1 MQRNY
6 DRSNGLGVNQNGKRT
21 QMRSSQLFGK
31 TLRQAPGDAE
41 NISHQLLTRA
51 GFIQQIASGI
61 FSLQPLGN
69 RSITKIRNI
78 IREEMDRA
86 GGQEINMPVVQPRS
100 LWEESGRAETFVP
113 PLAGFEDR
121 RERDMVIAPTHEET
135 ATAMARSGVTSYRD
149 LPFTIYQIQTKF
161 RDETRPRGGLL
172 RVREFEMKDA
182 YSFDADEEGMD
193 KSFQAMVVAYKRI
206 FKRCGLD
213 VVMVEAD
220 SGGIGGKD
228 SNEFVLLTESGEDT
242 ILMSNESEYAA
253 NVEKATFI
261 KKEFPIGELG
271 EIEEF
276 ATPGI
281 KTIDELAK
289 AEGVSKSKTAK
300 AVFYS
305 VDGEVVVVTIRGD
318 YDVNETKLRNLLGGS
333 EPRLATPEEVKAAG
347 LVAGSASAVGLE
359 GMRSIVD
366 DSITMGSNYLAGA
379 NKEGFHLRNTN
390 LGRDFKAH
398 ILGDIAEAK
407 KGYLSPDGKG
417 KLIAKRG
424 IEVGHVFKLGNVY
437 SSKMGAE
444 FTDEDG
450 AQNEI
455 LMGCYGIGVG
465 RLLAAAVESN
475 HDDFGM
481 VLPQAIAPYDVYLA
495 GLGLDDAD
503 ISGKAEQLYN
513 DLMDAG
519 YEVLFDDRDA
529 PPGVKFKDADLL
541 GIPSRVVISS
551 RSLQNGGVEVKA
563 RTCKDSAIVAEG
575 DAIDAVKKI
584 LG

>member
-1 MQRNY
+1 
-6 DRSNGLGVNQNGKRT
+6 
-21 QMRSSQLFGK
+21 MRSSQLFGK

-41 NISHQLLTRA
+41 NISHKLLTRA
-51 GFIQQIASGI
+51 GFIQQIAAGI

-86 GGQEINMPVVQPRS
+86 GGQEINMPVIQPRD

-113 PLAGFEDR
+113 PLATFEDR
-121 RERDMVIAPTHEET
+121 RERQMIIAPTHEET
-135 ATAMARSGVTSYRD
+135 ATAMARASVTSYRD

-182 YSFDADEEGMD
+182 YSFDADEEGLER
-193 KSFQAMVVAYKRI
+193 SFQAMVAAYKRI

-213 VVMVEAD
+213 VVMVDAD

-228 SNEFVLLTESGEDT
+228 SNEFVLLAESGDDT
-242 ILMSNESEYAA
+242 ILMSDESDYAA
-253 NVEKATFI
+253 NVEKAEFI
-261 KKEFPIGELG
+261 KKEFPIGDLCEV
-271 EIEEF
+271 EEF
-276 ATPGI
+276 ATPDI
-281 KTIDELAK
+281 KTIEALAK
-289 AEGVSKSKTAK
+289 LEGVSRSKTAK

-305 VDGEVVVVTIRGD
+305 VDGEVVIVTIRGD

-333 EPRLATPEEVKAAG
+333 VPRLATPEEVKAAG

-359 GMRSIVD
+359 GVKSIVD

-379 NKEGFHLRNTN
+379 NKEGFHLRNVN
-390 LGRDFKAH
+390 FPRDFKAD

-407 KGYLSPDGKG
+407 KGYPSPDGKG

-424 IEVGHVFKLGNVY
+424 IELGHVFKLGNVY
-437 SSKMGAE
+437 SSKMGARY
-444 FTDEDG
+444 TDEDG
-450 AQNEI
+450 QQNDV
-455 LMGCYGIGVG
+455 LMGCYGIGIG
-465 RLLAAAVESN
+465 RMLAAAVEAY

-481 VLPQAIAPYDVYLA
+481 VLPSAIAPYDIYLA
-495 GLGLDDAD
+495 GLNLEEAD
-503 ISGKAEQLYN
+503 ISGKAEMLYES
-513 DLMDAG
+513 LQDAG
-519 YEVLFDDRDA
+519 FDVLFDDRDA
-529 PPGVKFKDADLL
+529 PPGVKFKDADLM
-541 GIPSRVVISS
+541 GIPVRVVISS
-551 RSLQNGGVEVKA
+551 RSMGNGGVEVKA
-563 RTCKDSAIVAEG
+563 RAEKESEIVSEP
-575 DAIDAVKKI
+575 DVIEAVRKL

>member
-1 MQRNY
+1 
-6 DRSNGLGVNQNGKRT
+6 
-21 QMRSSQLFGK
+21 MRSSQLFGK

-41 NISHQLLTRA
+41 NISHKLLTRA
-51 GFIQQIASGI
+51 GFIQQIAAGI

-86 GGQEINMPVVQPRS
+86 GGQEINMPVIQPRD

-113 PLAGFEDR
+113 PLATFEDR
-121 RERDMVIAPTHEET
+121 RERQMIIAPTHEET
-135 ATAMARSGVTSYRD
+135 ATAMARASVTSYRD

-182 YSFDADEEGMD
+182 YSFDADEEGLER
-193 KSFQAMVVAYKRI
+193 SFQAMVAAYKRI

-213 VVMVEAD
+213 VVMVDAD

-228 SNEFVLLTESGEDT
+228 SNEFVLLAESGDDT
-242 ILMSNESEYAA
+242 ILMSDESDYAA
-253 NVEKATFI
+253 NVEKAEFI
-261 KKEFPIGELG
+261 KKEFPIGNLCEV
-271 EIEEF
+271 EEF
-276 ATPGI
+276 ATPDI
-281 KTIDELAK
+281 KTIEALAK
-289 AEGVSKSKTAK
+289 LEGVSRSKTAK

-305 VDGEVVVVTIRGD
+305 VDGEVVIVTIRGD

-333 EPRLATPEEVKAAG
+333 VPRLATPEEVKAAG

-359 GMRSIVD
+359 GVKSIVD

-379 NKEGFHLRNTN
+379 NKEGFHLRNVN
-390 LGRDFKAH
+390 FPRDFKAD

-407 KGYLSPDGKG
+407 KGYPSPDGKG

-424 IEVGHVFKLGNVY
+424 IELGHVFKLGNVY
-437 SSKMGAE
+437 SSKMGARY
-444 FTDEDG
+444 TDEDG
-450 AQNEI
+450 QQNDV
-455 LMGCYGIGVG
+455 LMGCYGIGIG
-465 RLLAAAVESN
+465 RMLAAAVEAY

-481 VLPQAIAPYDVYLA
+481 VLPSAIAPYDIYLA
-495 GLGLDDAD
+495 GLNLEDAD
-503 ISGKAEQLYN
+503 ISGKAEMLYES
-513 DLMDAG
+513 LQDAG
-519 YEVLFDDRDA
+519 FDVLFDDRDA
-529 PPGVKFKDADLL
+529 PPGVKFKDADLM
-541 GIPSRVVISS
+541 GIPLRVVISS
-551 RSLQNGGVEVKA
+551 RSMGNGGVEVKA
-563 RTCKDSAIVAEG
+563 RAEKESEIVSEP
-575 DAIDAVKKI
+575 DVIEAVRKL

>member
-1 MQRNY
+1 
-6 DRSNGLGVNQNGKRT
+6 
-21 QMRSSQLFGK
+21 MRSSQLFGK

-41 NISHQLLTRA
+41 NISHKLLTRA
-51 GFIQQIASGI
+51 GFIQQIAAGI

-86 GGQEINMPVVQPRS
+86 GGQEINMPVIQPRD

-113 PLAGFEDR
+113 PLATFEDR
-121 RERDMVIAPTHEET
+121 RERQMIIAPTHEET
-135 ATAMARSGVTSYRD
+135 ATAMARASVTSYRD

-182 YSFDADEEGMD
+182 YSFDADEEGLER
-193 KSFQAMVVAYKRI
+193 SFQAMVAAYKRI

-213 VVMVEAD
+213 VVMVDAD

-228 SNEFVLLTESGEDT
+228 SNEFVLLAESGDDT
-242 ILMSNESEYAA
+242 ILMSDESDYAA
-253 NVEKATFI
+253 NVEKAEFI
-261 KKEFPIGELG
+261 KKEFPIGNLCEV
-271 EIEEF
+271 EEF
-276 ATPGI
+276 ATPDI
-281 KTIDELAK
+281 KTIEALAK
-289 AEGVSKSKTAK
+289 LEGVSRSKTAK

-305 VDGEVVVVTIRGD
+305 VDGEVVIVTIRGD

-333 EPRLATPEEVKAAG
+333 VPRLATPEEVKAAG

-359 GMRSIVD
+359 GVKSIVD

-379 NKEGFHLRNTN
+379 NKEGFHLRNVN
-390 LGRDFKAH
+390 FPLDFKAD

-407 KGYLSPDGKG
+407 KGYPSPDGKG

-424 IEVGHVFKLGNVY
+424 IELGHVFKLGNVY
-437 SSKMGAE
+437 SSKMGARY
-444 FTDEDG
+444 TDEDG
-450 AQNEI
+450 QQNDV
-455 LMGCYGIGVG
+455 LMGCYGIGIG
-465 RLLAAAVESN
+465 RMLAAAVEAY

-481 VLPQAIAPYDVYLA
+481 VLPSAIAPYDIYLA
-495 GLGLDDAD
+495 GLNLEDAD
-503 ISGKAEQLYN
+503 ISGKAEMLYES
-513 DLMDAG
+513 LQDAG
-519 YEVLFDDRDA
+519 FDVLFDDRDA
-529 PPGVKFKDADLL
+529 PPGVKFKDADLM
-541 GIPSRVVISS
+541 GIPVRVVISS
-551 RSLQNGGVEVKA
+551 RSMGNGGVEVKA
-563 RTCKDSAIVAEG
+563 RAEKESEIVSEP
-575 DAIDAVKKI
+575 DVIEAVRKL

>member
-1 MQRNY
+1 
-6 DRSNGLGVNQNGKRT
+6 
-21 QMRSSQLFGK
+21 MRSSQLFGK

-41 NISHQLLTRA
+41 NISHKLLTRA
-51 GFIQQIASGI
+51 GFIQQIAAGI

-86 GGQEINMPVVQPRS
+86 GGQEINMPVIQPRD

-113 PLAGFEDR
+113 PLATFEDR
-121 RERDMVIAPTHEET
+121 RERQMIIAPTHEET
-135 ATAMARSGVTSYRD
+135 ATAMARASVTSYRD

-182 YSFDADEEGMD
+182 YSFDADEEGLER
-193 KSFQAMVVAYKRI
+193 SFQAMVAAYKRI

-213 VVMVEAD
+213 VVMVDAD

-228 SNEFVLLTESGEDT
+228 SNEFVLLAESGDDT
-242 ILMSNESEYAA
+242 ILMSDESDYAA
-253 NVEKATFI
+253 NVEKAEFI
-261 KKEFPIGELG
+261 KKEFPIGNLCEV
-271 EIEEF
+271 EEF
-276 ATPGI
+276 ATPDI
-281 KTIDELAK
+281 KTIEALAK
-289 AEGVSKSKTAK
+289 LEGVSRSKTAK

-305 VDGEVVVVTIRGD
+305 VDGEVVIVTIRGD

-333 EPRLATPEEVKAAG
+333 VPRLATPEEVKAAG

-359 GMRSIVD
+359 GVKSIVD

-379 NKEGFHLRNTN
+379 NKEGFHLRNVN
-390 LGRDFKAH
+390 FPRDFKAD

-407 KGYLSPDGKG
+407 KGYPSPDGKG

-424 IEVGHVFKLGNVY
+424 IELGHVFKLGNVY
-437 SSKMGAE
+437 SSKMGARY
-444 FTDEDG
+444 TDEDG
-450 AQNEI
+450 QQNDV
-455 LMGCYGIGVG
+455 LMGCYGIGIG
-465 RLLAAAVESN
+465 RMLAAAVEAY

-481 VLPQAIAPYDVYLA
+481 VLPSAIAPYDIYLA
-495 GLGLDDAD
+495 GLNLEDAD
-503 ISGKAEQLYN
+503 ISGKAEMLYES
-513 DLMDAG
+513 LQDAG
-519 YEVLFDDRDA
+519 FDVLFDDRDA
-529 PPGVKFKDADLL
+529 PPGVKFKDADLM
-541 GIPSRVVISS
+541 GIPVRVVISS
-551 RSLQNGGVEVKA
+551 RSMGNGGVEVKA
-563 RTCKDSAIVAEG
+563 RAEKESEIVSEP
-575 DAIDAVKKI
+575 DVIEAVRKL

>member
-1 MQRNY
+1 
-6 DRSNGLGVNQNGKRT
+6 
-21 QMRSSQLFGK
+21 MRSSQLFGK

-41 NISHQLLTRA
+41 NISHKLLTRA
-51 GFIQQIASGI
+51 GFIQQIAAGI

-86 GGQEINMPVVQPRS
+86 GGQEINMPVIQPRD

-113 PLAGFEDR
+113 PLATFEDR
-121 RERDMVIAPTHEET
+121 RERQMIIAPTHEET
-135 ATAMARSGVTSYRD
+135 ATAMARASVTSYRD

-182 YSFDADEEGMD
+182 YSFDADEEGLER
-193 KSFQAMVVAYKRI
+193 SFQAMVAAYKRI

-213 VVMVEAD
+213 VVMVDAD

-228 SNEFVLLTESGEDT
+228 SNEFVLLAESGDDT
-242 ILMSNESEYAA
+242 ILMSDESDYAA
-253 NVEKATFI
+253 NVEKAEFI
-261 KKEFPIGELG
+261 KKEFPIGNLCEV
-271 EIEEF
+271 EEF
-276 ATPGI
+276 ATPDI
-281 KTIDELAK
+281 KTIEALAK
-289 AEGVSKSKTAK
+289 LEGVSRSKTAK

-305 VDGEVVVVTIRGD
+305 VDGEVVIVTIRGD

-333 EPRLATPEEVKAAG
+333 VPRLATPEEVKAAG

-359 GMRSIVD
+359 GVKSIVD

-379 NKEGFHLRNTN
+379 NKEGFHLRNVN
-390 LGRDFKAH
+390 FPRDFKAD

-407 KGYLSPDGKG
+407 KGYPSPDGKG

-424 IEVGHVFKLGNVY
+424 IELGHVFKLGNVY
-437 SSKMGAE
+437 SSKMGARY
-444 FTDEDG
+444 TDEDG
-450 AQNEI
+450 QQNDV
-455 LMGCYGIGVG
+455 LMGCYGIGIG
-465 RLLAAAVESN
+465 RMLAAAVEAY

-481 VLPQAIAPYDVYLA
+481 VLPSAIAPYDIYLA
-495 GLGLDDAD
+495 GLNLEDAD
-503 ISGKAEQLYN
+503 ISAKAEMLYES
-513 DLMDAG
+513 LQDAG
-519 YEVLFDDRDA
+519 FDVLFDDRDA
-529 PPGVKFKDADLL
+529 PPGVKFKDADLM
-541 GIPSRVVISS
+541 GIPVRVVISS
-551 RSLQNGGVEVKA
+551 RSMGNGGVEVKA
-563 RTCKDSAIVAEG
+563 RAEKESEIVSEP
-575 DAIDAVKKI
+575 DVIEAVRKL

>member
-1 MQRNY
+1 
-6 DRSNGLGVNQNGKRT
+6 
-21 QMRSSQLFGK
+21 MRSSQLFGK

-41 NISHQLLTRA
+41 TISHKLLTRA
-51 GFIQQIASGI
+51 GFIQQIAAGI
-61 FSLQPLGN
+61 FSFQPLGN

-78 IREEMDRA
+78 IRDEMDRA

-113 PLAGFEDR
+113 PLATFQDKRDR
-121 RERDMVIAPTHEET
+121 QMIIAPTHEET
-135 ATAMARSGVTSYRD
+135 ATAMARAGVTSYRD

-193 KSFQAMVVAYKRI
+193 RSFQSMVAAYKRI
-206 FKRCGLD
+206 FKRCGLE
-213 VVMVEAD
+213 VIMVEAD

-228 SNEFVLLTESGEDT
+228 SNEFVLLTDSGEDT
-242 ILMSNESEYAA
+242 ILMSNESDYAA
-253 NVEKATFI
+253 NVEKASFI
-261 KKEFPIGELG
+261 KKAFPIGDLG
-271 EIEEF
+271 EVEEF

-289 AEGVSKSKTAK
+289 AESVSKSKTAK

-305 VDGEVVVVTIRGD
+305 VDGEIVVVTIRGD
-318 YDVNETKLRNLLGGS
+318 YEVNDTKLRNQLGGS

-347 LVAGSASAVGLE
+347 LVSGSASAVGLE
-359 GMRSIVD
+359 GMKSVVD

-379 NKEGFHLRNTN
+379 NKEGFHLRNVN
-390 LGRDFKAH
+390 LGRDFKAD
-398 ILGDIAEAK
+398 ILADIAEAK

-417 KLIAKRG
+417 KLVAKRG
-424 IEVGHVFKLGNVY
+424 IEIGHVFKLGNVY
-437 SSKMGAE
+437 SSKMGADY
-444 FTDEDG
+444 TNEDG
-450 AQNEI
+450 EQNEI

-465 RLLAAAVESN
+465 RILAAAIESN

-481 VLPQAIAPYDVYLA
+481 VLPRAIAPYDVYLA
-495 GLGLDDAD
+495 GLNLNDAD
-503 ISGKAEQLYN
+503 IAGKAEQIYEALQ
-513 DLMDAG
+513 DAG
-519 YEVLFDDRDA
+519 YDVLFDDRDT
-529 PPGVKFKDADLL
+529 PPGVKFKDADLI
-541 GIPSRVVISS
+541 GIPARVVISS
-551 RSLQNGGVEVKA
+551 RSLENGGVEVKS
-563 RTCKDSAIVAEG
+563 RTSKDSEIVSET
-575 DAIDAVKKI
+575 DVLESVRKI

>member
-1 MQRNY
+1 
-6 DRSNGLGVNQNGKRT
+6 
-21 QMRSSQLFGK
+21 MRSSQLFGK

-41 NISHQLLTRA
+41 TISHKLLTRA
-51 GFIQQIASGI
+51 GFIQQIAAGI

-78 IREEMDRA
+78 IRDEMDRA

-113 PLAGFEDR
+113 PLARFEDR

-135 ATAMARSGVTSYRD
+135 ATAMARAGVTSYRD

-193 KSFQAMVVAYKRI
+193 RSFQAMVAAYKRI

-213 VVMVEAD
+213 VIMVDAD

-228 SNEFVLLTESGEDT
+228 SNEFVLLTDSGEDT
-242 ILMSNESEYAA
+242 ILMSNESDYAA
-253 NVEKATFI
+253 NVEKASFI
-261 KKEFPIGELG
+261 KKAFPVGDLG
-271 EIEEF
+271 EVEEF
-276 ATPGI
+276 ATPGL
-281 KTIDELAK
+281 KTIDALAR

-300 AVFYS
+300 AVFYT

-318 YDVNETKLRNLLGGS
+318 YEVNETKLRNLLGGS
-333 EPRLATPEEVKAAG
+333 EPRLATPEEVEAAG
-347 LVAGSASAVGLE
+347 LVAGSASAVGLD
-359 GMRSIVD
+359 GIRSIVD

-379 NKEGFHLRNTN
+379 NKEGFHLRNVN
-390 LGRDFKAH
+390 FERDFKAD

-417 KLIAKRG
+417 KLVAKRG
-424 IEVGHVFKLGNVY
+424 IEIGHVFKLGNVY

-450 AQNEI
+450 DQNEI

-465 RLLAAAVESN
+465 RMLAAAVEAN

-495 GLGLDDAD
+495 GLNLNDAD
-503 ISGKAEQLYN
+503 IAGKAEQLYSE
-513 DLMDAG
+513 LQDAG

-541 GIPSRVVISS
+541 GIPARVVISS
-551 RSLQNGGVEVKA
+551 RSLENGGVEVKA
-563 RTCKDSAIVAEG
+563 RTSKDSEIVPES
-575 DAIDAVKKI
+575 DAVASVKSI

>member
-1 MQRNY
+1 
-6 DRSNGLGVNQNGKRT
+6 
-21 QMRSSQLFGK
+21 MRSSQLFGK

-41 NISHQLLTRA
+41 NISHKLLTRA
-51 GFIQQIASGI
+51 GFIQQIAAGI

-86 GGQEINMPVVQPRS
+86 GGQEINMPVIQPRD

-113 PLAGFEDR
+113 PLATFEDR
-121 RERDMVIAPTHEET
+121 RERQMIIAPTHEET
-135 ATAMARSGVTSYRD
+135 ATAMARASVTSYRD

-182 YSFDADEEGMD
+182 YSFDADEEGLER
-193 KSFQAMVVAYKRI
+193 SFQAMVAAYKRI

-213 VVMVEAD
+213 VVMVDAD

-228 SNEFVLLTESGEDT
+228 SNEFVLLAESGDDT
-242 ILMSNESEYAA
+242 ILMSDESDYAA
-253 NVEKATFI
+253 NVEKAEFI
-261 KKEFPIGELG
+261 KKEFPIGNLCEV
-271 EIEEF
+271 EEF
-276 ATPGI
+276 ATPDI
-281 KTIDELAK
+281 KTIEALAK
-289 AEGVSKSKTAK
+289 LEGVSRSKTAK

-305 VDGEVVVVTIRGD
+305 VDGEVVIVTIRGD

-333 EPRLATPEEVKAAG
+333 VPRLATPEEVKAAG

-359 GMRSIVD
+359 GVKSIVD

-379 NKEGFHLRNTN
+379 NKEGFHLRNVN
-390 LGRDFKAH
+390 FPRDFKAD

-407 KGYLSPDGKG
+407 KGYPSPDGKG

-424 IEVGHVFKLGNVY
+424 IELGHVFKLGNVY
-437 SSKMGAE
+437 SSKMGARY
-444 FTDEDG
+444 TDEDG
-450 AQNEI
+450 QQNDV
-455 LMGCYGIGVG
+455 LMGCYGIGIG
-465 RLLAAAVESN
+465 RMLAAAVEAY

-481 VLPQAIAPYDVYLA
+481 VLPSAIAPYDIYLA
-495 GLGLDDAD
+495 GLNLEDAD
-503 ISGKAEQLYN
+503 ISGKAEMLYES
-513 DLMDAG
+513 LQDAG
-519 YEVLFDDRDA
+519 FDVLFDDRDA
-529 PPGVKFKDADLL
+529 PPGVKFKDADLM
-541 GIPSRVVISS
+541 GIPVRVVISS
-551 RSLQNGGVEVKA
+551 RSMGNGGVEVKA
-563 RTCKDSAIVAEG
+563 RAEKEPEIVSEP
-575 DAIDAVKKI
+575 DVIEAVRKL

>member
-1 MQRNY
+1 
-6 DRSNGLGVNQNGKRT
+6 
-21 QMRSSQLFGK
+21 MRSSRLFGK

-41 NISHQLLTRA
+41 NISHKLLTRA
-51 GFIQQIASGI
+51 GFIQQIAAGI

-86 GGQEINMPVVQPRS
+86 GGQEINMPVIQPRD

-113 PLAGFEDR
+113 PLATFEDR
-121 RERDMVIAPTHEET
+121 RERQMIIAPTHEET
-135 ATAMARSGVTSYRD
+135 ATAMARASVTSYRD

-182 YSFDADEEGMD
+182 YSFDADEEGLER
-193 KSFQAMVVAYKRI
+193 SFQAMVAAYKSI

-213 VVMVEAD
+213 VVMVDAD

-228 SNEFVLLTESGEDT
+228 SNEFVLLAESGDDT
-242 ILMSNESEYAA
+242 ILMSDESDYAA
-253 NVEKATFI
+253 NVEKAEFI
-261 KKEFPIGELG
+261 KKEFPIGNLCEV
-271 EIEEF
+271 EEF
-276 ATPGI
+276 ATPDI
-281 KTIDELAK
+281 KTIEALAK
-289 AEGVSKSKTAK
+289 LEGVSRSKTAK

-305 VDGEVVVVTIRGD
+305 VDGEVVIVTIRGD

-333 EPRLATPEEVKAAG
+333 VPRLATPEEVKAAG

-359 GMRSIVD
+359 GVKSIVD

-379 NKEGFHLRNTN
+379 NKEGFHLRNVN
-390 LGRDFKAH
+390 FPRDFKAD

-407 KGYLSPDGKG
+407 KGYPSPDGKG

-424 IEVGHVFKLGNVY
+424 IELGHVFKLGNVY
-437 SSKMGAE
+437 SSKMGARY
-444 FTDEDG
+444 TDEDG
-450 AQNEI
+450 QQNDV
-455 LMGCYGIGVG
+455 LMGCYGIGIG
-465 RLLAAAVESN
+465 RMLAAAVEAY

-481 VLPQAIAPYDVYLA
+481 VLPSAIAPYDIYLA
-495 GLGLDDAD
+495 GLNLEDAD
-503 ISGKAEQLYN
+503 ISGKAEMLYES
-513 DLMDAG
+513 LQDAG
-519 YEVLFDDRDA
+519 FDVLFDDRDA
-529 PPGVKFKDADLL
+529 PPGVKFKDADLM
-541 GIPSRVVISS
+541 GIPVRVVISS
-551 RSLQNGGVEVKA
+551 RSMGNGGVEVKA
-563 RTCKDSAIVAEG
+563 RAEKESEIVSEP
-575 DAIDAVKKI
+575 DVIEAVRKL